1 MLKKTH
7 GLAILAVLTTL
18 IAACTPDPVQLP
30 VSGTTGNPASVWS
43 IDLIRTLPGMQ
54 ATYLE
59 SIQANWAGARAL
71 ALRDGHI
78 LSYTALA
85 TASDSTGNWD
95 VILLTEY
102 PDSIAYEQREDT
114 FRAIFESPEYVA
126 SPSAVPS
133 SEMRAFFSS
142 ERPFRN
148 VAGSGG

>member
-1 MLKKTH
+1 MLRKTH
-7 GLAILAVLTTL
+7 IPATL
-18 IAACTPDPVQLP
+18 IFLASVLAACNPTETATPAI
-30 VSGTTGNPASVWS
+30 NPESVWS
-43 IDLIRTLPGMQ
+43 VDLVRTLPGMQ
-54 ATYLE
+54 AAYLE
-59 SIQANWAGARAL
+59 SIKANWAGARAV
-71 ALRDGHI
+71 ALRDEHI
-78 LSYTALA
+78 VSYRAMATPPDSLSQ
-85 TASDSTGNWD
+85 WD

-148 VAGSGG
+148 VAGSGR